1 MLTEQISPAR
11 PLRVLALAKQI
22 PVFQEMRL
30 GPDGRLVRE
39 GVLHMNDYCRRA
51 VAKGHEIAKTSG
63 GTMSVMTLGPDS
75 ADTVC
80 REALA
85 FGAANG
91 YPVNGIHVCDRAF
104 AGSDTLATARALAA
118 AIRRT
123 GPYDLVLCGL
133 NSLDADTGQVP
144 PQIAELLDLP
154 FAAGVRRLQLKGK
167 TLRLELEHD
176 DERSLVE
183 VDLPAL
189 LSCAER
195 LCDPCKVK
203 EPEIWAEQDGSL
215 ITKLSA
221 TDIAESDPAGTEAIG
236 TGGTGTAGI
245 GTAGTGGEGT
255 GLWGQEG
262 SPTSVGEV
270 RIVPTDRERLIV
282 WTGED
287 DKGAGD
293 RGADYEGTDGRSADD
308 RGTDGRGADYEGTD
322 SGSEDLEAVIQ
333 RAVRHC
339 AERGALDAGSTSSDI
354 AEGSTDSG
362 NAGSGPKDNH
372 AKVPAARKVSTEQDS
387 VEHVSSLSK
396 SLPAIGVIIEPDR
409 LRVAR
414 ELLGAAADLATQI
427 GGKVVALGS
436 QLPDAQELGSFG
448 ADEGVVFETAPVR
461 TSADGKIHQ
470 SLTNSTEGT
479 EDAPSGS
486 STGSN
491 LTSAS
496 LLEEDIAAAVSC
508 WAEKESVW
516 ALLAPGTEWGRQ
528 VASRVAAKQKAGLV
542 GDAIGLDVGSS
553 FTASEDPLLKH
564 RLVADKPAFGGQ
576 LVAEIFCSSP
586 LQMATLRAG
595 VLPLL
600 QPRESKPAII
610 STQLCTPRDRIKLLS
625 RQRDDDSDELANA
638 EVVIGV
644 GQGVD
649 PDDYPLLEDLCE
661 QLGAT
666 LCATRKVTDKGWMP
680 RARQVGIT
688 GHSISPRLYIAIG
701 LAGNFNHS
709 VGVRTSGTIVAIN
722 TDPEAMI
729 FQTCDIGLVGD
740 WRELLPPLV
749 KELLSQMP

>member
-51 VAKGHEIAKTSG
+51 VAKGHEIAKASG

-85 FGAANG
+85 FGAASG
-91 YPVNGIHVCDRAF
+91 YPVSGIHVSDRAF

-118 AIRRT
+118 AIRHT
-123 GPYDLVLCGL
+123 GPYDLILCGL

-154 FAAGVRRLQLKGK
+154 FAAGVRRLELDGE

-176 DERSLVE
+176 DERSLAE
-183 VDLPAL
+183 VGLPAL

-195 LCDPCKVK
+195 LCAPCKVK
-203 EPEIWAEQDGSL
+203 EPEVWEQQDGSL

-221 TDIAESDPAGTEAIG
+221 ADIADGGLAGAGE
-236 TGGTGTAGI
+236 TGT
-245 GTAGTGGEGT
+245 EGT

-270 RIVPTDRERLIV
+270 RIVQTDRERLIV
-282 WTGED
+282 WTGD
-287 DKGAGD
+287 
-293 RGADYEGTDGRSADD
+293 
-308 RGTDGRGADYEGTD
+308 D
-322 SGSEDLEAVIQ
+322 SGGEHLETAIQ
-333 RAVRHC
+333 RTVRHC
-339 AERGALDAGSTSSDI
+339 AERGALDAGSAD
-354 AEGSTDSG
+354 AG
-362 NAGSGPKDNH
+362 NEASE
-372 AKVPAARKVSTEQDS
+372 AR
-387 VEHVSSLSK
+387 VETNSPSAL
-396 SLPAIGVIIEPDR
+396 LAAIGVIIEPDR

-414 ELLGAAADLATQI
+414 ELLGAAAGLASKI

-436 QLPDAQELGSFG
+436 HLPDAQELGSFG
-448 ADEGVVFETAPVR
+448 ADEVVAFEAANSNSAP
-461 TSADGKIHQ
+461 
-470 SLTNSTEGT
+470 
-479 EDAPSGS
+479 
-486 STGSN
+486 
-491 LTSAS
+491 

-516 ALLAPGTEWGRQ
+516 ALLAPSTEWGRQ
-528 VASRVAAKQKAGLV
+528 VASRVAAKQEAGLV

-553 FTASEDPLLKH
+553 FAASENPLLKH

-600 QPRESKPAII
+600 APRESQPADI
-610 STQLCTPRDRIKLLS
+610 SAQPCTPRNRIKLLS
-625 RQRDDDSDELANA
+625 RQRNDDSDELANA

-649 PDDYPLLEDLCE
+649 PADYPMLQDLGN

-666 LCATRKVTDKGWMP
+666 LCATRKVTDNSWMP

-688 GHSISPRLYIAIG
+688 GHTISPRLYIAIA
-701 LAGNFNHS
+701 LAGNFNHT
-709 VGVRTSGTIVAIN
+709 VGVRTAGTIVAIN

-740 WRELLPPLV
+740 WKELLPPLV

>member
-51 VAKGHEIAKTSG
+51 VAKGHEIAKASS

-85 FGAANG
+85 FAAG
-91 YPVNGIHVCDRAF
+91 SGVPMSGIHVSDRAF

-118 AIRRT
+118 AIRHT
-123 GPYDLVLCGL
+123 GPYDLILCGL

-154 FAAGVRRLQLKGK
+154 FAAGVRRLELNGE

-176 DERSLVE
+176 DERSLAE
-183 VDLPAL
+183 IGLPAL

-195 LCDPCKVK
+195 LCAPCKVK
-203 EPEIWAEQDGSL
+203 EPEVWAEQDGSL

-221 TDIAESDPAGTEAIG
+221 ADIADEASAGAGGTG
-236 TGGTGTAGI
+236 TGGTS
-245 GTAGTGGEGT
+245 TGAT
-255 GLWGQEG
+255 SLWGQEG

-270 RIVPTDRERLIV
+270 RIVQTDRERLIV
-282 WTGED
+282 WTG
-287 DKGAGD
+287 A
-293 RGADYEGTDGRSADD
+293 
-308 RGTDGRGADYEGTD
+308 D
-322 SGSEDLEAVIQ
+322 SGGEHLEAAIQ

-339 AERGALDAGSTSSDI
+339 AERGALEAGNADADSAGSDSAASE
-354 AEGSTDSG
+354 AEE
-362 NAGSGPKDNH
+362 NR
-372 AKVPAARKVSTEQDS
+372 AKVPATQQNSA
-387 VEHVSSLSK
+387 EHDPSLRE
-396 SLPAIGVIIEPDR
+396 SLAAIGVIIEPDR
-409 LRVAR
+409 LRVSR
-414 ELLGAAADLATQI
+414 ELLGTAAELASKI

-436 QLPDAQELGSFG
+436 HLPDARELGSFG
-448 ADEGVVFETAPVR
+448 ADEGIVFEAASVG
-461 TSADGKIHQ
+461 TSADGKIPQ
-470 SLTNSTEGT
+470 SLANSTEET
-479 EDAPSGS
+479 EDAPTGS

-491 LTSAS
+491 STSAT

-516 ALLAPGTEWGRQ
+516 ALLAPSTEWGRQ
-528 VASRVAAKQKAGLV
+528 VASRVAAKQEAGLV

-553 FTASEDPLLKH
+553 FAASEDTLLKH

-600 QPRESKPAII
+600 TPRESEPAKI
-610 STQLCTPRDRIKLLS
+610 STQLCTPRNRIKLHS
-625 RQRDDDSDELANA
+625 RQRDDNSDELANA

-649 PDDYPLLEDLCE
+649 PDDYPLLQDLSN

-666 LCATRKVTDKGWMP
+666 LCATRKVTDKSWMP

-688 GHSISPRLYIAIG
+688 GHTISPRLYIAVG
-701 LAGNFNHS
+701 LAGNFNHT
-709 VGVRTSGTIVAIN
+709 VGVRTAGTIVAIN

-740 WRELLPPLV
+740 WRDLLPPLA

>member
-51 VAKGHEIAKTSG
+51 VAKGHEIAKASG

-123 GPYDLVLCGL
+123 GSYDLVLCGL

-154 FAAGVRRLQLKGK
+154 FAAGVRRLHLEGK

-176 DERSLVE
+176 DERSLAE

-203 EPEIWAEQDGSL
+203 EPEVWAEQDGSL

-221 TDIAESDPAGTEAIG
+221 TDIADGDLAG
-236 TGGTGTAGI
+236 TGGTSTA
-245 GTAGTGGEGT
+245 GT

-270 RIVPTDRERLIV
+270 RIVPTGREKLIV

-287 DKGAGD
+287 G
-293 RGADYEGTDGRSADD
+293 S
-308 RGTDGRGADYEGTD
+308 
-322 SGSEDLEAVIQ
+322 SEDLEAAIQ
-333 RAVRHC
+333 RAVWRC
-339 AERGALDAGSTSSDI
+339 SEREALEAGSAGSDS
-354 AEGSTDSG
+354 ADSG
-362 NAGSGPKDNH
+362 TKDKH
-372 AKVPAARKVSTEQDS
+372 AKVSKDWQDS
-387 VEHVSSLSK
+387 AEHSSSLRE

-414 ELLGAAADLATQI
+414 ELLGAAAGLASQI

-436 QLPDAQELGSFG
+436 HLPDAQELGSFG
-448 ADEGVVFETAPVR
+448 ADEGIVF
-461 TSADGKIHQ
+461 G
-470 SLTNSTEGT
+470 
-479 EDAPSGS
+479 

-491 LTSAS
+491 STSAS

-508 WAEKESVW
+508 WVEKESVW

-528 VASRVAAKQKAGLV
+528 VASRVAAKQEAGLV

-553 FTASEDPLLKH
+553 FANSEDPLLKH
-564 RLVADKPAFGGQ
+564 RLIADKPAFGGQ
-576 LVAEIFCSSP
+576 MVAEIFCSSP

>member
-51 VAKGHEIAKTSG
+51 VAKGHEIAKASG

-85 FGAANG
+85 FTAGSG
-91 YPVNGIHVCDRAF
+91 VPMSGIHVSDRAF

-118 AIRRT
+118 AIRHT
-123 GPYDLVLCGL
+123 GPYDLILCGL

-154 FAAGVRRLQLKGK
+154 FAAGVRRLELNGE

-176 DERSLVE
+176 DERSLAE
-183 VDLPAL
+183 IGLPAL

-195 LCDPCKVK
+195 LCAPCKVK
-203 EPEIWAEQDGSL
+203 EPEVWAEQDGSL

-221 TDIAESDPAGTEAIG
+221 ADIADEASAG
-236 TGGTGTAGI
+236 TGGTGTGGI
-245 GTAGTGGEGT
+245 STGETGTGAISP
-255 GLWGQEG
+255 WGQEG

-270 RIVPTDRERLIV
+270 RIVQTDRERLIV
-282 WTGED
+282 WTG
-287 DKGAGD
+287 A
-293 RGADYEGTDGRSADD
+293 
-308 RGTDGRGADYEGTD
+308 D
-322 SGSEDLEAVIQ
+322 SGDKHLEAAIQ
-333 RAVRHC
+333 KAVRHC
-339 AERGALDAGSTSSDI
+339 AERGALEAGNADAGSAD
-354 AEGSTDSG
+354 TDSAGAG
-362 NAGSGPKDNH
+362 NAGSGTEDNR
-372 AKVPAARKVSTEQDS
+372 AKVPATQQDS
-387 VEHVSSLSK
+387 AEHGASLRE
-396 SLPAIGVIIEPDR
+396 SLPAIGVIVEPDR
-409 LRVAR
+409 LRVTR
-414 ELLGAAADLATQI
+414 ELLGAAAGLASKI

-436 QLPDAQELGSFG
+436 HLPDSQELGSFG
-448 ADEGVVFETAPVR
+448 ADEGIVFETASVR
-461 TSADGKIHQ
+461 LSADGKIPQ

-479 EDAPSGS
+479 EDAPTGS

-491 LTSAS
+491 STSTS

-516 ALLAPGTEWGRQ
+516 ALLAPSTEWGRQ
-528 VASRVAAKQKAGLV
+528 VASRVAAKQEAGLV

-553 FTASEDPLLKH
+553 FATSEDSLLKH

-600 QPRESKPAII
+600 TPRESEPAKI
-610 STQLCTPRDRIKLLS
+610 SAQPCTPRNRIKLLS
-625 RQRDDDSDELANA
+625 LQRDDNSDDLANA

-649 PDDYPLLEDLCE
+649 PDDYPLLQDLSN

-666 LCATRKVTDKGWMP
+666 LCATRKVTDKSWMP

-688 GHSISPRLYIAIG
+688 GHTISPRLYIAIG
-701 LAGNFNHS
+701 LAGNFNHT
-709 VGVRTSGTIVAIN
+709 VGVRTAGTIVAIN
-722 TDPEAMI
+722 IDPEAMI

-740 WRELLPPLV
+740 WRDLLPPLA

>member
-51 VAKGHEIAKTSG
+51 VAKGHEIAKASG

-85 FGAANG
+85 FGAASG
-91 YPVNGIHVCDRAF
+91 YPVSGIHVSDRAF

-118 AIRRT
+118 AIRHT
-123 GPYDLVLCGL
+123 GPYDLILCGL

-154 FAAGVRRLQLKGK
+154 FAAGVRRLELDGE
-167 TLRLELEHD
+167 TLSLELEHD
-176 DERSLVE
+176 DERSLAE
-183 VDLPAL
+183 VGLPAL

-195 LCDPCKVK
+195 LCAPCKVK
-203 EPEIWAEQDGSL
+203 EPEVWEQQDGSL

-221 TDIAESDPAGTEAIG
+221 ADIADDALSDAGETN
-236 TGGTGTAGI
+236 TGGTS
-245 GTAGTGGEGT
+245 
-255 GLWGQEG
+255 LWGQEG

-270 RIVPTDRERLIV
+270 RIVQTDRERLIV
-282 WTGED
+282 LTGED
-287 DKGAGD
+287 GKDKDGNEAEDGGA
-293 RGADYEGTDGRSADD
+293 EGNAEDNNSADS
-308 RGTDGRGADYEGTD
+308 R
-322 SGSEDLEAVIQ
+322 SEDLEAAIQ

-339 AERGALDAGSTSSDI
+339 VERGALEAGSAGSDS
-354 AEGSTDSG
+354 AGAG
-362 NAGSGPKDNH
+362 NAGSATKNNH
-372 AKVPAARKVSTEQDS
+372 AKVPATQQNSA
-387 VEHVSSLSK
+387 EHVPSLSE

-409 LRVAR
+409 LRVSR
-414 ELLGAAADLATQI
+414 ELLGVAAGLASKI

-436 QLPDAQELGSFG
+436 QLPDALELGSFG
-448 ADEGVVFETAPVR
+448 ADESVVFEVAAVR
-461 TSADGKIHQ
+461 TSADGKIPQ

-479 EDAPSGS
+479 ENAPSS
-486 STGSN
+486 SSSGSN
-491 LTSAS
+491 STSAS

-516 ALLAPGTEWGRQ
+516 ALLAPSTEWGRQ
-528 VASRVAAKQKAGLV
+528 VASRVAAKQEAGLV

-553 FTASEDPLLKH
+553 FAASENPLLKH

-600 QPRESKPAII
+600 APRESQPADI
-610 STQLCTPRDRIKLLS
+610 SAQPCTPRNRIKLLS

-649 PDDYPLLEDLCE
+649 PADYPLLQELSN

-666 LCATRKVTDKGWMP
+666 LCATRKVTDNSWMP

-688 GHSISPRLYIAIG
+688 GHTISPRLYIAIA
-701 LAGNFNHS
+701 LAGNFNHT
-709 VGVRTSGTIVAIN
+709 VGVRTAGTIVAIN

-740 WRELLPPLV
+740 WKELLPPLV

>member
-51 VAKGHEIAKTSG
+51 VAKGHEIAKASG

-85 FGAANG
+85 FAAG
-91 YPVNGIHVCDRAF
+91 SGVPMSGIHVNDRAF
-104 AGSDTLATARALAA
+104 AGSDTLATARALAV
-118 AIRRT
+118 AIRHT
-123 GPYDLVLCGL
+123 GPYDLILCGL

-154 FAAGVRRLQLKGK
+154 FAAGVRRLELNGE

-176 DERSLVE
+176 DERSLAE
-183 VDLPAL
+183 VALPAL

-195 LCDPCKVK
+195 LCAPCKVK
-203 EPEIWAEQDGSL
+203 EPEVWAEQDGSL

-221 TDIAESDPAGTEAIG
+221 ADIADEASAG
-236 TGGTGTAGI
+236 TGGTS
-245 GTAGTGGEGT
+245 TAGTSTGGSS
-255 GLWGQEG
+255 LWGQEG

-270 RIVPTDRERLIV
+270 RIVQNDRENLIV
-282 WTGED
+282 WTGD
-287 DKGAGD
+287 N
-293 RGADYEGTDGRSADD
+293 
-308 RGTDGRGADYEGTD
+308 
-322 SGSEDLEAVIQ
+322 SGGEHLEAAIQ

-339 AERGALDAGSTSSDI
+339 AERGALEACNADADSAGSDSAASE
-354 AEGSTDSG
+354 AEE
-362 NAGSGPKDNH
+362 NR
-372 AKVPAARKVSTEQDS
+372 AKVPATQQNSTE
-387 VEHVSSLSK
+387 HGSSLREP
-396 SLPAIGVIIEPDR
+396 LPAIGVIVEPNR

-414 ELLGAAADLATQI
+414 ELLGAAAGLASKI

-436 QLPDAQELGSFG
+436 QMPDAQELGSFG
-448 ADEGVVFETAPVR
+448 ADEGIVFEVAAVR
-461 TSADGKIHQ
+461 TSADGKIPQ
-470 SLTNSTEGT
+470 SLANSTEET

-486 STGSN
+486 STDSN
-491 LTSAS
+491 STSAS

-508 WAEKESVW
+508 WIEKESVW
-516 ALLAPGTEWGRQ
+516 ALLAPSTAWGRQ
-528 VASRVAAKQKAGLV
+528 VASRVAVKQGAGLV

-553 FTASEDPLLKH
+553 FAASENPLLKH

-586 LQMATLRAG
+586 LQMATLRTG

-600 QPRESKPAII
+600 TPRESEPATI
-610 STQLCTPRDRIKLLS
+610 SAQPCTPRNRIKLLS
-625 RQRDDDSDELANA
+625 RQRDDNSDELANA
-638 EVVIGV
+638 EVVIGI

-649 PDDYPLLEDLCE
+649 PADYPLLQDLSN

-666 LCATRKVTDKGWMP
+666 LCATRKVTDKSWMP

-688 GHSISPRLYIAIG
+688 GHTISPRLYIAVG
-701 LAGNFNHS
+701 LAGNFNHT
-709 VGVRTSGTIVAIN
+709 VGVRTAGTIVAIN
-722 TDPEAMI
+722 TDPEALI
-729 FQTCDIGLVGD
+729 FQICDIGLVGD
-740 WRELLPPLV
+740 WRDLLPPLA

>member
-30 GPDGRLVRE
+30 GLDGRLVRE

-51 VAKGHEIAKTSG
+51 VAKGHEIAKASG

-85 FGAANG
+85 FAAASG
-91 YPVNGIHVCDRAF
+91 YPMSGIHVSDRAF

-118 AIRRT
+118 AIRHT
-123 GPYDLVLCGL
+123 GPYDLILCGL

-154 FAAGVRRLQLKGK
+154 FAAGVRRLELNGE

-176 DERSLVE
+176 DERSLAE
-183 VDLPAL
+183 VALPAL

-195 LCDPCKVK
+195 LCAPCKVK
-203 EPEIWAEQDGSL
+203 EPEVWAQQDGSL

-221 TDIAESDPAGTEAIG
+221 ADIADGDLAATGETG
-236 TGGTGTAGI
+236 TGETS
-245 GTAGTGGEGT
+245 
-255 GLWGQEG
+255 LWGQEG

-270 RIVPTDRERLIV
+270 RIVQTDRERLIV
-282 WTGED
+282 WTGDD
-287 DKGAGD
+287 DKDKDGD
-293 RGADYEGTDGRSADD
+293 GADD
-308 RGTDGRGADYEGTD
+308 RSKDGNSADGKGADDGDAEGNGADDNSAD
-322 SGSEDLEAVIQ
+322 SSSEDLEAAIQ

-339 AERGALDAGSTSSDI
+339 VERGALEAGSAGSDN
-354 AEGSTDSG
+354 AGGG
-362 NAGSGPKDNH
+362 NAGAATKNNH
-372 AKVPAARKVSTEQDS
+372 AKVPATQQNSA
-387 VEHVSSLSK
+387 EHDPSLRE

-414 ELLGAAADLATQI
+414 ELLGAAAGLASKI

-448 ADEGVVFETAPVR
+448 ADEGIVFETASVR
-461 TSADGKIHQ
+461 LSADGKIPQ
-470 SLTNSTEGT
+470 SLANSTEGT

-491 LTSAS
+491 STSAS
-496 LLEEDIAAAVSC
+496 LLEEDIAVTVSC

-516 ALLAPGTEWGRQ
+516 ALLAPSTAWGRQ
-528 VASRVAAKQKAGLV
+528 VASRVAAKQEAGLV

-553 FTASEDPLLKH
+553 FAASENPLRKH

-600 QPRESKPAII
+600 TPRESEPATI
-610 STQLCTPRDRIKLLS
+610 SAQPCTPRNRIKLLS
-625 RQRDDDSDELANA
+625 RQRDDNSDELANA

-649 PDDYPLLEDLCE
+649 PDDYPLLQDLSN

-666 LCATRKVTDKGWMP
+666 LSATRKVTDKSWMP

-688 GHSISPRLYIAIG
+688 GHTISPRLYIAVG
-701 LAGNFNHS
+701 LAGNFNHT
-709 VGVRTSGTIVAIN
+709 VGVRTAGTILAIN
-722 TDPEAMI
+722 TDPEALI

-740 WRELLPPLV
+740 WRELLPPLA

>member
-30 GPDGRLVRE
+30 GSDGRLVRE

-51 VAKGHEIAKTSG
+51 VAKGHEIAKASG

-85 FGAANG
+85 FAAG
-91 YPVNGIHVCDRAF
+91 SGVPMSGIHVSDRAF

-118 AIRRT
+118 AIRHT
-123 GPYDLVLCGL
+123 GPYDLILCGL

-154 FAAGVRRLQLKGK
+154 FAAGVRRLELDGE

-176 DERSLVE
+176 DERSLAE
-183 VDLPAL
+183 VALPVL

-195 LCDPCKVK
+195 LCAPCKVK
-203 EPEIWAEQDGSL
+203 EPEVWAEQDGSL

-221 TDIAESDPAGTEAIG
+221 ADIADEASAG
-236 TGGTGTAGI
+236 TGGTSTEGTS
-245 GTAGTGGEGT
+245 TGGSS
-255 GLWGQEG
+255 LWGQEG

-270 RIVPTDRERLIV
+270 RIVQNDREKLIV
-282 WTGED
+282 WTG
-287 DKGAGD
+287 
-293 RGADYEGTDGRSADD
+293 
-308 RGTDGRGADYEGTD
+308 TD
-322 SGSEDLEAVIQ
+322 SGGEHLEAAIQ

-339 AERGALDAGSTSSDI
+339 AERGALEA
-354 AEGSTDSG
+354 G
-362 NAGSGPKDNH
+362 NADADSAGAGNASSGTKDNR
-372 AKVPAARKVSTEQDS
+372 AKVPATQQDSTE
-387 VEHVSSLSK
+387 HGASLRE

-414 ELLGAAADLATQI
+414 ELLGTAAELASKI

-436 QLPDAQELGSFG
+436 HLPDARELGSFG
-448 ADEGVVFETAPVR
+448 ADEGIVFEAASVG
-461 TSADGKIHQ
+461 TSADEKIPQ
-470 SLTNSTEGT
+470 SLANSTEGK

-486 STGSN
+486 STDSN
-491 LTSAS
+491 SNSAS

-516 ALLAPGTEWGRQ
+516 ALLAPSTEWGRQ
-528 VASRVAAKQKAGLV
+528 VASRVAAKQEAGLV

-553 FTASEDPLLKH
+553 FATSEDSLLKH

-600 QPRESKPAII
+600 TPRESEPAKI
-610 STQLCTPRDRIKLLS
+610 STQPCTPRNRIKLLS
-625 RQRDDDSDELANA
+625 RQRDDNSDELANA

-649 PDDYPLLEDLCE
+649 PDDYPLLQDLSN

-666 LCATRKVTDKGWMP
+666 LSATRKVTDKSWMP

-688 GHSISPRLYIAIG
+688 GHTISPRLYIAVG
-701 LAGNFNHS
+701 LAGNFNHT
-709 VGVRTSGTIVAIN
+709 VGVRTAGTIVAIN

-740 WRELLPPLV
+740 WRDLLPPLA

>member
-51 VAKGHEIAKTSG
+51 VAKGHEIAKASG

-85 FGAANG
+85 FAAASG
-91 YPVNGIHVCDRAF
+91 YPMSGIHVSDRAF

-118 AIRRT
+118 AIRHT
-123 GPYDLVLCGL
+123 GPYDLILCGL

-154 FAAGVRRLQLKGK
+154 FAAGVRRLELNGE

-176 DERSLVE
+176 DERSLAE
-183 VDLPAL
+183 IGLPAL

-195 LCDPCKVK
+195 LCAPCKVK
-203 EPEIWAEQDGSL
+203 EPEVWAEQDGSL

-221 TDIAESDPAGTEAIG
+221 ADIADEASAG
-236 TGGTGTAGI
+236 TGGTGTGGI
-245 GTAGTGGEGT
+245 S
-255 GLWGQEG
+255 LWGQEG

-270 RIVPTDRERLIV
+270 RIVQTDRERLIV

-287 DKGAGD
+287 GKDK
-293 RGADYEGTDGRSADD
+293 DGNEA
-308 RGTDGRGADYEGTD
+308 DGRGEDDNGADGEGAEGKAEDD
-322 SGSEDLEAVIQ
+322 SSATSSSEDLEAAIQ

-339 AERGALDAGSTSSDI
+339 AKRGALEASNADADSAGSDSAASG
-354 AEGSTDSG
+354 AEE
-362 NAGSGPKDNH
+362 NR
-372 AKVPAARKVSTEQDS
+372 AKVSATQQNSA
-387 VEHVSSLSK
+387 EHDPSLREP
-396 SLPAIGVIIEPDR
+396 LPAIGVIIEPDR

-414 ELLGAAADLATQI
+414 ELIGAAAGLASKI
-427 GGKVVALGS
+427 GGKVVALGPH
-436 QLPDAQELGSFG
+436 LPDAQELGSFG
-448 ADEGVVFETAPVR
+448 ADEGIVFEAAPVG
-461 TSADGKIHQ
+461 TSADGKIPQ
-470 SLTNSTEGT
+470 SLANSTEGT
-479 EDAPSGS
+479 EDAPTGS

-491 LTSAS
+491 STSAS

-516 ALLAPGTEWGRQ
+516 ALLAPSTAWGRQ
-528 VASRVAAKQKAGLV
+528 VASRVAVKQGAGLV

-553 FTASEDPLLKH
+553 FAVSEDSLLKH

-600 QPRESKPAII
+600 APRESEPATI
-610 STQLCTPRDRIKLLS
+610 SAQPCTPRNRIKLLS
-625 RQRDDDSDELANA
+625 RQRDDNSDELANA

-649 PDDYPLLEDLCE
+649 PDDYPMLQDLSN

-666 LCATRKVTDKGWMP
+666 LCATRKVTDKSWMP

-688 GHSISPRLYIAIG
+688 GHTISPCLYIAIG
-701 LAGNFNHS
+701 LAGNFNHT
-709 VGVRTSGTIVAIN
+709 VGVRTAGTILAIN

-740 WRELLPPLV
+740 WRELLPPLA

>member
-51 VAKGHEIAKTSG
+51 VAKGHEIAKASG

-85 FGAANG
+85 FAAG
-91 YPVNGIHVCDRAF
+91 SGVPMSGIHVSDRAF

-118 AIRRT
+118 AIRHT
-123 GPYDLVLCGL
+123 GPYDLILCGL

-154 FAAGVRRLQLKGK
+154 FAAGVRRLELGGE

-176 DERSLVE
+176 DERSLAE
-183 VDLPAL
+183 VALPAL

-195 LCDPCKVK
+195 LCPPCKVK
-203 EPEIWAEQDGSL
+203 EPEVWAEQDGGM

-221 TDIAESDPAGTEAIG
+221 ADIADGDLAG
-236 TGGTGTAGI
+236 TGGTGT
-245 GTAGTGGEGT
+245 EGT

-270 RIVPTDRERLIV
+270 RIVQTDRERLIV
-282 WTGED
+282 WTGD
-287 DKGAGD
+287 DGKDKDSNGKDSNGA
-293 RGADYEGTDGRSADD
+293 
-308 RGTDGRGADYEGTD
+308 DGRGEYDNAEDGNMADNGGAEGNTEDDNSTD
-322 SGSEDLEAVIQ
+322 SSSEDLEAAIR

-339 AERGALDAGSTSSDI
+339 AERGALQAGS
-354 AEGSTDSG
+354 AGLDSAGAG
-362 NAGSGPKDNH
+362 NAGSGTKDNH
-372 AKVPAARKVSTEQDS
+372 AKVPATQQNSTE
-387 VEHVSSLSK
+387 HGSSLREP
-396 SLPAIGVIIEPDR
+396 LPAIGVIIEPNR

-414 ELLGAAADLATQI
+414 ELLGAAAGLASKI

-436 QLPDAQELGSFG
+436 HLPDAQELGSFG
-448 ADEGVVFETAPVR
+448 ADEGIVFETASVR
-461 TSADGKIHQ
+461 LSADGKIPQ
-470 SLTNSTEGT
+470 SLANSTEGT
-479 EDAPSGS
+479 EDAPTGS

-491 LTSAS
+491 SNSAP
-496 LLEEDIAAAVSC
+496 LLEEDIAVAVSC
-508 WAEKESVW
+508 WIEKESVW
-516 ALLAPGTEWGRQ
+516 ALLAPSTEWGRQ
-528 VASRVAAKQKAGLV
+528 VASRVAAKQEAGLV

-553 FTASEDPLLKH
+553 FATSEDSLLKH

-600 QPRESKPAII
+600 TPRESEPAKI
-610 STQLCTPRDRIKLLS
+610 STQLCTPRNRIKLLS
-625 RQRDDDSDELANA
+625 RQRDDNSDDLANA

-649 PDDYPLLEDLCE
+649 PDDYPLLQDLSN

-666 LCATRKVTDKGWMP
+666 LSATRKVTDKSWMP

-688 GHSISPRLYIAIG
+688 GHTISPRLYIAVG
-701 LAGNFNHS
+701 LAGNFNHT
-709 VGVRTSGTIVAIN
+709 VGVRTAGTIVAIN

-740 WRELLPPLV
+740 WRELLPPLA

>member
-51 VAKGHEIAKTSG
+51 VAKGHEIAKASG

-85 FGAANG
+85 FTAGSG
-91 YPVNGIHVCDRAF
+91 VPMSGIHVSDRAF

-118 AIRRT
+118 AIRHT
-123 GPYDLVLCGL
+123 GPYDLILCGL

-154 FAAGVRRLQLKGK
+154 FAAGVRRLELDDE

-176 DERSLVE
+176 DERSLAE
-183 VDLPAL
+183 VALPAL

-195 LCDPCKVK
+195 LCAPCKVK
-203 EPEIWAEQDGSL
+203 EPEVWAEQDGNL

-221 TDIAESDPAGTEAIG
+221 ADIADEASAG
-236 TGGTGTAGI
+236 TGGTGT
-245 GTAGTGGEGT
+245 GGSS
-255 GLWGQEG
+255 LWGQEG

-270 RIVPTDRERLIV
+270 RIVQNDREKLIV
-282 WTGED
+282 WTG
-287 DKGAGD
+287 
-293 RGADYEGTDGRSADD
+293 
-308 RGTDGRGADYEGTD
+308 TD
-322 SGSEDLEAVIQ
+322 SGDEHLEAAIQ
-333 RAVRHC
+333 RAVSHC
-339 AERGALDAGSTSSDI
+339 AERGALHIGSADADSSD
-354 AEGSTDSG
+354 TDSAGLG
-362 NAGSGPKDNH
+362 NAASGSASLGTEDNR
-372 AKVPAARKVSTEQDS
+372 AKVPATQQDPTE
-387 VEHVSSLSK
+387 HGSSLREP
-396 SLPAIGVIIEPDR
+396 LPAIGVIIEPDR

-414 ELLGAAADLATQI
+414 ELLGAAAGLASKI

-448 ADEGVVFETAPVR
+448 ADEGIVFEAAPVG
-461 TSADGKIHQ
+461 TSADRKIPQ
-470 SLTNSTEGT
+470 SLANSTEGT

-486 STGSN
+486 STDSN
-491 LTSAS
+491 SNSAS

-516 ALLAPGTEWGRQ
+516 ALLAPSTEWGRQ
-528 VASRVAAKQKAGLV
+528 VASRVAAKQEAGLV

-553 FTASEDPLLKH
+553 FAASENPLLKH

-586 LQMATLRAG
+586 LQMATLRTG

-600 QPRESKPAII
+600 TPRESEPATI
-610 STQLCTPRDRIKLLS
+610 SAQPCTPRNRIKLLS
-625 RQRDDDSDELANA
+625 RQRDDNSDELANA
-638 EVVIGV
+638 EVVIGI

-649 PDDYPLLEDLCE
+649 PADYPLLQDLSN

-666 LCATRKVTDKGWMP
+666 LCTTRKVTDKSWMP

-688 GHSISPRLYIAIG
+688 GHTISPRLYIAVG
-701 LAGNFNHS
+701 LAGNFNHT
-709 VGVRTSGTIVAIN
+709 VGVRTAGTIVAIN
-722 TDPEAMI
+722 TDPEALI

-740 WRELLPPLV
+740 WRDLLPPLA

>member
-51 VAKGHEIAKTSG
+51 VAKGHEIAKASG

-85 FGAANG
+85 FTAGSG
-91 YPVNGIHVCDRAF
+91 VPMSGIHVSDRAF

-118 AIRRT
+118 AIRHT
-123 GPYDLVLCGL
+123 GTYDLILCGL

-154 FAAGVRRLQLKGK
+154 FAAGVRRLELNGE

-176 DERSLVE
+176 DERSLAE
-183 VDLPAL
+183 VGLPAL

-195 LCDPCKVK
+195 LCAPCKVK
-203 EPEIWAEQDGSL
+203 EPEVWAQQDGSL

-221 TDIAESDPAGTEAIG
+221 ADIADEASAG
-236 TGGTGTAGI
+236 TGGTS
-245 GTAGTGGEGT
+245 TAGTSTGGTSTGGT
-255 GLWGQEG
+255 SLWGQEG

-270 RIVPTDRERLIV
+270 RIVQTDRERLIV
-282 WTGED
+282 WTGTD
-287 DKGAGD
+287 DLGD
-293 RGADYEGTDGRSADD
+293 GYGGNEEG
-308 RGTDGRGADYEGTD
+308 GTGENYRRN
-322 SGSEDLEAVIQ
+322 GSDKELKAAIQ

-339 AERGALDAGSTSSDI
+339 AERGVLEAGSAS
-354 AEGSTDSG
+354 AENEASG
-362 NAGSGPKDNH
+362 
-372 AKVPAARKVSTEQDS
+372 AKVEANSPSA
-387 VEHVSSLSK
+387 
-396 SLPAIGVIIEPDR
+396 SLPAIGVIVEPDR

-414 ELLGAAADLATQI
+414 ELLGAAAGLVSKI
-427 GGKVVALGS
+427 SGKVVALGS
-436 QLPDAQELGSFG
+436 HLPDAQELGSFG
-448 ADEGVVFETAPVR
+448 ADEGIVFEA
-461 TSADGKIHQ
+461 A
-470 SLTNSTEGT
+470 NSV
-479 EDAPSGS
+479 P
-486 STGSN
+486 
-491 LTSAS
+491 

-516 ALLAPGTEWGRQ
+516 ALLAPSTEWGRQ
-528 VASRVAAKQKAGLV
+528 VASRVAAKQEAGLV

-553 FTASEDPLLKH
+553 FAASEDTLLKH

-600 QPRESKPAII
+600 TPRESEPAKI
-610 STQLCTPRDRIKLLS
+610 SAQPCTPRNRIKLLS
-625 RQRDDDSDELANA
+625 RQRDDNSDELANA

-649 PDDYPLLEDLCE
+649 PDDYPLLQEFSN

-666 LCATRKVTDKGWMP
+666 LCATRKVTDKSWMP

-688 GHSISPRLYIAIG
+688 GHTISPRLYIAIG
-701 LAGNFNHS
+701 LAGNFNHT
-709 VGVRTSGTIVAIN
+709 VGVRTAGTIVAIN

>member
-1 MLTEQISPAR
+1 MLTEQISPVR

-51 VAKGHEIAKTSG
+51 VAKGHEIAKASG

-118 AIRRT
+118 AIRCT

-154 FAAGVRRLQLKGK
+154 FAAGVRRLHLDGE

-183 VDLPAL
+183 VGLPAL

-203 EPEIWAEQDGSL
+203 EPEVWAEQDGSL

-236 TGGTGTAGI
+236 TRGT

-270 RIVPTDRERLIV
+270 RIVPTYRERLIV

-287 DKGAGD
+287 G
-293 RGADYEGTDGRSADD
+293 S
-308 RGTDGRGADYEGTD
+308 
-322 SGSEDLEAVIQ
+322 SEDLEAAIQ
-333 RAVRHC
+333 RVVWRC
-339 AERGALDAGSTSSDI
+339 AEREVLDAGSTSSDS
-354 AEGSTDSG
+354 ADSG
-362 NAGSGPKDNH
+362 TKDKH
-372 AKVPAARKVSTEQDS
+372 AKVSEDWQDS
-387 VEHVSSLSK
+387 AEHGSSLRE

-414 ELLGAAADLATQI
+414 ELLGAAAGLASQI

-436 QLPDAQELGSFG
+436 QLPDVQELGSFG
-448 ADEGVVFETAPVR
+448 AEEGVVLEAKD
-461 TSADGKIHQ
+461 S
-470 SLTNSTEGT
+470 
-479 EDAPSGS
+479 
-486 STGSN
+486 
-491 LTSAS
+491 TSAS

-528 VASRVAAKQKAGLV
+528 VASRVAAKQEAGLV

-564 RLVADKPAFGGQ
+564 RLIADKPAFGGQ
-576 LVAEIFCSSP
+576 MVAEIFCSSP

-740 WRELLPPLV
+740 WRELLPQLV
-749 KELLSQMP
+749 KELLSQCQ

>member
-51 VAKGHEIAKTSG
+51 VAKGHEIAKANG

-154 FAAGVRRLQLKGK
+154 FAAGVRRLHLDGE

-183 VDLPAL
+183 VGLPAL

-203 EPEIWAEQDGSL
+203 EPEVWAEQNGSL

-221 TDIAESDPAGTEAIG
+221 ADIADGDLAG
-236 TGGTGTAGI
+236 TGGTSTAA
-245 GTAGTGGEGT
+245 TS
-255 GLWGQEG
+255 LWGQEG

-287 DKGAGD
+287 GKGADGWD
-293 RGADYEGTDGRSADD
+293 ADAGS
-308 RGTDGRGADYEGTD
+308 TD
-322 SGSEDLEAVIQ
+322 SRGSNAGSAGSSSEDLEAAIQ

-339 AERGALDAGSTSSDI
+339 AERGALEAGSAGAKSAEGYADAGS
-354 AEGSTDSG
+354 
-362 NAGSGPKDNH
+362 AGAGAKDNH
-372 AKVPAARKVSTEQDS
+372 AKVPAARKDSAEQDS
-387 VEHVSSLSK
+387 AEHDLPSE

-414 ELLGAAADLATQI
+414 ELLGAAGGLATQI

-436 QLPDAQELGSFG
+436 QLPDAQKLGSFG
-448 ADEGVVFETAPVR
+448 ADEGIVF
-461 TSADGKIHQ
+461 G
-470 SLTNSTEGT
+470 
-479 EDAPSGS
+479 

-491 LTSAS
+491 STSAS
-496 LLEEDIAAAVSC
+496 LLEEDIATAVSC

-528 VASRVAAKQKAGLV
+528 VASRVAAKQEAGLV

-553 FTASEDPLLKH
+553 FANSEDPLLKH
-564 RLVADKPAFGGQ
+564 RLIADKPAFGGQ
-576 LVAEIFCSSP
+576 MVAEIFCSSP

-625 RQRDDDSDELANA
+625 RQRDDNSDELANA
-638 EVVIGV
+638 EVVIGI
-644 GQGVD
+644 GQGVE
-649 PDDYPLLEDLCE
+649 PDDYPLLESLCE

-722 TDPEAMI
+722 TDPEALI

-740 WRELLPPLV
+740 WRKLLPPLV
-749 KELLSQMP
+749 KELLSQML

>member
-51 VAKGHEIAKTSG
+51 VAKGHEIAKASG

-85 FGAANG
+85 FGAASG
-91 YPVNGIHVCDRAF
+91 YPISGIHVCDRAF

-154 FAAGVRRLQLKGK
+154 FAAGVRRLHLGGE

-176 DERSLVE
+176 DERSLAE
-183 VDLPAL
+183 VGLPAL

-203 EPEIWAEQDGSL
+203 EPEVWAQQDGSL

-221 TDIAESDPAGTEAIG
+221 ADIAEGDLAGTEAIG
-236 TGGTGTAGI
+236 AGGTGTAG
-245 GTAGTGGEGT
+245 TGTGGT

-287 DKGAGD
+287 GKGAYGNRAGD
-293 RGADYEGTDGRSADD
+293 WGADA
-308 RGTDGRGADYEGTD
+308 RGTDGRGADYEGAG
-322 SGSEDLEAVIQ
+322 SSSEDLETAIQ

-339 AERGALDAGSTSSDI
+339 AERGALDAGSSSSDS
-354 AEGSTDSG
+354 AAGSTDSG
-362 NAGSGPKDNH
+362 NAGSGAKDNH
-372 AKVPAARKVSTEQDS
+372 AKVPAARKVSTEQNS
-387 VEHVSSLSK
+387 AEHGSSLSK

-436 QLPDAQELGSFG
+436 HLPDAQELGSFG

-461 TSADGKIHQ
+461 TSADEKIPQ

-479 EDAPSGS
+479 EDATSGS

-508 WAEKESVW
+508 WIEKESVW

-528 VASRVAAKQKAGLV
+528 VASRVAAKQEAGLV

-564 RLVADKPAFGGQ
+564 RLIADKPAFGGQ
-576 LVAEIFCSSP
+576 MVAEIFCSSP

-600 QPRESKPAII
+600 TPRESKPAAM
-610 STQLCTPRDRIKLLS
+610 SVQPCTPRNRIKLIS
-625 RQRDDDSDELANA
+625 RRRDDNSDELANA

-649 PDDYPLLEDLCE
+649 PDDYPLLESLCE
-661 QLGAT
+661 QLGAA

-722 TDPEAMI
+722 TDPEALI

-749 KELLSQMP
+749 KELLSQMLP

>member
-51 VAKGHEIAKTSG
+51 VAKGHEIAEASG

-85 FGAANG
+85 FAAASG
-91 YPVNGIHVCDRAF
+91 YPMSGIHVSDRAF

-118 AIRRT
+118 AIRHT
-123 GPYDLVLCGL
+123 GPYDLILCGL

-154 FAAGVRRLQLKGK
+154 FAAGVRRLELDGE

-176 DERSLVE
+176 DERSLAE
-183 VDLPAL
+183 VALPAL

-195 LCDPCKVK
+195 LCAPCKVK
-203 EPEIWAEQDGSL
+203 EPEVWAEQDGNL

-221 TDIAESDPAGTEAIG
+221 ADIADEASAGRGGTSTAGTS
-236 TGGTGTAGI
+236 TGGTS
-245 GTAGTGGEGT
+245 TGQSSP
-255 GLWGQEG
+255 WGQEG

-270 RIVPTDRERLIV
+270 RIVQNDREKLIV
-282 WTGED
+282 WTG
-287 DKGAGD
+287 
-293 RGADYEGTDGRSADD
+293 
-308 RGTDGRGADYEGTD
+308 TD
-322 SGSEDLEAVIQ
+322 SGGEHLEAAIQ
-333 RAVRHC
+333 RAVSHC
-339 AERGALDAGSTSSDI
+339 AERGALHIGSADADSSD
-354 AEGSTDSG
+354 TDSAGLG
-362 NAGSGPKDNH
+362 NAASGSASLGTEDNR
-372 AKVPAARKVSTEQDS
+372 AKVPATQQDPTE
-387 VEHVSSLSK
+387 HGSSLREP
-396 SLPAIGVIIEPDR
+396 LPAIGVIIEPDR

-414 ELLGAAADLATQI
+414 ELLGAAAGLASKI

-448 ADEGVVFETAPVR
+448 ADEGIVFETASVR
-461 TSADGKIHQ
+461 LSADGKIPQ
-470 SLTNSTEGT
+470 SLANSTEGT
-479 EDAPSGS
+479 EDAPTGS

-491 LTSAS
+491 STSAS

-516 ALLAPGTEWGRQ
+516 ALLAPSTEWGRQ
-528 VASRVAAKQKAGLV
+528 VASRVAAKQEAGLV

-553 FTASEDPLLKH
+553 FAASENPLLKH

-600 QPRESKPAII
+600 TPRESEPAKI
-610 STQLCTPRDRIKLLS
+610 SAQPCTPRNRIKLLS
-625 RQRDDDSDELANA
+625 RQRDDNSDKLANA

-649 PDDYPLLEDLCE
+649 PADYPLLQDLSN

-666 LCATRKVTDKGWMP
+666 LCATRKVTDKSWMP

-688 GHSISPRLYIAIG
+688 GHTISPRLYIAVG
-701 LAGNFNHS
+701 LAGNFNHT
-709 VGVRTSGTIVAIN
+709 VGVRTAGTIVAIN
-722 TDPEAMI
+722 TDPEALI

-740 WRELLPPLV
+740 WRDLLPPLA

>member
-51 VAKGHEIAKTSG
+51 VAKGHEIAKASS

-85 FGAANG
+85 FGAASG
-91 YPVNGIHVCDRAF
+91 YPVSGIHVSDRAF

-154 FAAGVRRLQLKGK
+154 FAAGVRRLELNGE

-176 DERSLVE
+176 DERSLAE
-183 VDLPAL
+183 VGLPAL

-195 LCDPCKVK
+195 LCPPCKVK
-203 EPEIWAEQDGSL
+203 EPEVWAEQDGSL

-221 TDIAESDPAGTEAIG
+221 ADIADGDPAGTSRTR
-236 TGGTGTAGI
+236 TGETGTA
-245 GTAGTGGEGT
+245 GT

-282 WTGED
+282 WTG
-287 DKGAGD
+287 
-293 RGADYEGTDGRSADD
+293 ADGS
-308 RGTDGRGADYEGTD
+308 
-322 SGSEDLEAVIQ
+322 SEDLETAIQ
-333 RAVRHC
+333 RTVRRC
-339 AERGALDAGSTSSDI
+339 SERGALDAVSSSDS
-354 AEGSTDSG
+354 AAGSTDSR
-362 NAGSGPKDNH
+362 NAGSGTKDNH

-387 VEHVSSLSK
+387 VEHVSSLRE

-414 ELLGAAADLATQI
+414 ELLGAAAGLASQI

-436 QLPDAQELGSFG
+436 LLPDAQELGSFG

-461 TSADGKIHQ
+461 TSTDEKIPQ
-470 SLTNSTEGT
+470 NLTNSMEGT
-479 EDAPSGS
+479 EDATSGS

-491 LTSAS
+491 STPAS
-496 LLEEDIAAAVSC
+496 LLEEDIAAAVFC
-508 WAEKESVW
+508 WVEKESVW

-528 VASRVAAKQKAGLV
+528 VASRVAAKQEAGLV
-542 GDAIGLDVGSS
+542 GDAIGVDVGSS
-553 FTASEDPLLKH
+553 FSASEDPLLKH

-576 LVAEIFCSSP
+576 MVAEIFCSSP

-600 QPRESKPAII
+600 SPRESKPAEI
-610 STQLCTPRDRIKLLS
+610 STQPCTPRNRIKLHS
-625 RQRDDDSDELANA
+625 RRRDDDSDQLANA

-649 PDDYPLLEDLCE
+649 PADYPLLESLCE

-740 WRELLPPLV
+740 WRKLLPPLV
-749 KELLSQMP
+749 KGLLNEVP

>member
-39 GVLHMNDYCRRA
+39 GVLHMNDYCRRGGGQ
-51 VAKGHEIAKTSG
+51 GHEIAKASG

-85 FGAANG
+85 FAAG
-91 YPVNGIHVCDRAF
+91 SGVPMIGIHVSDRAF

-118 AIRRT
+118 AIRHT
-123 GPYDLVLCGL
+123 GPYDLILCGL

-154 FAAGVRRLQLKGK
+154 FAAGVRRLELDGE

-176 DERSLVE
+176 DERSLAE
-183 VDLPAL
+183 VALPVL

-195 LCDPCKVK
+195 LCAPCKVK
-203 EPEIWAEQDGSL
+203 EPEVWAEQDGSL

-221 TDIAESDPAGTEAIG
+221 ADIADEAWAG
-236 TGGTGTAGI
+236 TGGTS
-245 GTAGTGGEGT
+245 TAGTST
-255 GLWGQEG
+255 GATSLWGQEG

-270 RIVPTDRERLIV
+270 RIVQNDREKLIV
-282 WTGED
+282 WTGDDGDVADDEGAEGSAED
-287 DKGAGD
+287 DNGSDGNV
-293 RGADYEGTDGRSADD
+293 ADCS
-308 RGTDGRGADYEGTD
+308 
-322 SGSEDLEAVIQ
+322 SEDLEAAIQ

-339 AERGALDAGSTSSDI
+339 AIRGALEAGNADADSAGSDSAASE
-354 AEGSTDSG
+354 AEE
-362 NAGSGPKDNH
+362 NR
-372 AKVPAARKVSTEQDS
+372 AKVPATQQNSA
-387 VEHVSSLSK
+387 EHDPSLRE

-414 ELLGAAADLATQI
+414 ELLGAAAGLASKI

-436 QLPDAQELGSFG
+436 HLPDAQELGSFG
-448 ADEGVVFETAPVR
+448 ADEGIVFETASVR
-461 TSADGKIHQ
+461 LSADRKIPQ
-470 SLTNSTEGT
+470 SLANSTEGT
-479 EDAPSGS
+479 EDAPTGS

-491 LTSAS
+491 STSAS

-516 ALLAPGTEWGRQ
+516 ALLAPSTAWGRQ
-528 VASRVAAKQKAGLV
+528 VASRVAAKQEAGLV

-553 FTASEDPLLKH
+553 FAVSENPLLKH

-586 LQMATLRAG
+586 LQMATLRTG

-600 QPRESKPAII
+600 TPRESEPATI
-610 STQLCTPRDRIKLLS
+610 SAQPCTPRNRIKLLS
-625 RQRDDDSDELANA
+625 RQRDDNSDELANA

-649 PDDYPLLEDLCE
+649 PADYPMLQDLSN

-666 LCATRKVTDKGWMP
+666 LCATRKVTDKSWMP

-688 GHSISPRLYIAIG
+688 GHTISPRLYIAIG
-701 LAGNFNHS
+701 LAGNFNHT
-709 VGVRTSGTIVAIN
+709 VGVRTAGTIVAIN

-729 FQTCDIGLVGD
+729 FPNLRHRTGGRLERSATPR
-740 WRELLPPLV
+740 WRRNYSARCCKAEFPQ
-749 KELLSQMP
+749 S

>member
-51 VAKGHEIAKTSG
+51 VAKGHEIAKASG

-85 FGAANG
+85 FGAASG
-91 YPVNGIHVCDRAF
+91 YPVSGIHVSDRAF

-118 AIRRT
+118 AIRHT
-123 GPYDLVLCGL
+123 GPYDLILCGL

-154 FAAGVRRLQLKGK
+154 FAAGVRRLELDGE

-176 DERSLVE
+176 DERSLAE
-183 VDLPAL
+183 VGLPAL

-195 LCDPCKVK
+195 LCAPCKVK
-203 EPEIWAEQDGSL
+203 EPEVWAQQDGSL

-221 TDIAESDPAGTEAIG
+221 ADIADGDLAAA
-236 TGGTGTAGI
+236 GGTGTG
-245 GTAGTGGEGT
+245 GT

-270 RIVPTDRERLIV
+270 RILQTDRERLIV
-282 WTGED
+282 WTGD
-287 DKGAGD
+287 
-293 RGADYEGTDGRSADD
+293 
-308 RGTDGRGADYEGTD
+308 D
-322 SGSEDLEAVIQ
+322 SGGEHLETAIQ
-333 RAVRHC
+333 RTVRHC
-339 AERGALDAGSTSSDI
+339 AERGALDAGSAD
-354 AEGSTDSG
+354 AG
-362 NAGSGPKDNH
+362 NEASE
-372 AKVPAARKVSTEQDS
+372 AR
-387 VEHVSSLSK
+387 VETNSPSAL
-396 SLPAIGVIIEPDR
+396 LAAIGVIVEPDR

-414 ELLGAAADLATQI
+414 ELLGAAAGLASQI
-427 GGKVVALGS
+427 NAKVVALGS
-436 QLPDAQELGSFG
+436 LLPDARELGSFG
-448 ADEGVVFETAPVR
+448 ADEGVAFEAANSNSAP
-461 TSADGKIHQ
+461 
-470 SLTNSTEGT
+470 
-479 EDAPSGS
+479 
-486 STGSN
+486 
-491 LTSAS
+491 

-516 ALLAPGTEWGRQ
+516 ALLAPSTEWGRQ
-528 VASRVAAKQKAGLV
+528 VASRVAAKQEAGLV

-553 FTASEDPLLKH
+553 FAASEDPLMKH

-600 QPRESKPAII
+600 APRESEPADI
-610 STQLCTPRDRIKLLS
+610 SAQPCTPRNRIKLLS
-625 RQRDDDSDELANA
+625 RQRNDNSDELANA
-638 EVVIGV
+638 EVVVGI

-649 PDDYPLLEDLCE
+649 PDDYTLLQGLSN

-666 LCATRKVTDKGWMP
+666 LCATRKVTDNSWMP

-688 GHSISPRLYIAIG
+688 GHTISPRLYIAIG
-701 LAGNFNHS
+701 LAGNFNHT
-709 VGVRTSGTIVAIN
+709 VGVRTAGTIVAIN
-722 TDPEAMI
+722 TDPEAPI

-749 KELLSQMP
+749 KELLSQMPLSPKQSP

>member
-51 VAKGHEIAKTSG
+51 VAKGHEIAKASS

-85 FGAANG
+85 FAAG
-91 YPVNGIHVCDRAF
+91 SGVPMSGIHVSDRAF

-123 GPYDLVLCGL
+123 GPYDLILCGL

-154 FAAGVRRLQLKGK
+154 FAAGVRRLELDGE

-176 DERSLVE
+176 DERSLAE
-183 VDLPAL
+183 VGLPAL

-195 LCDPCKVK
+195 LCAPCKVK
-203 EPEIWAEQDGSL
+203 EPEVWAQQDGSL

-221 TDIAESDPAGTEAIG
+221 ADIADEASAG
-236 TGGTGTAGI
+236 TGGTS
-245 GTAGTGGEGT
+245 TAGTSTGGT
-255 GLWGQEG
+255 SLWGQEG

-270 RIVPTDRERLIV
+270 RIVQTDRERLIV
-282 WTGED
+282 WTGTD
-287 DKGAGD
+287 DIGD
-293 RGADYEGTDGRSADD
+293 GYGGNEEGGTGENYRRNRSDKELKA
-308 RGTDGRGADYEGTD
+308 A
-322 SGSEDLEAVIQ
+322 IQ

-339 AERGALDAGSTSSDI
+339 AERGALDAGNAD
-354 AEGSTDSG
+354 ADS
-362 NAGSGPKDNH
+362 AGSDSAGSSAEDNR
-372 AKVPAARKVSTEQDS
+372 ARVPATCQNSTE
-387 VEHVSSLSK
+387 HGSSLRE
-396 SLPAIGVIIEPDR
+396 SLPAIGVIVEPDR

-414 ELLGAAADLATQI
+414 ELLGAAAGLVSKI
-427 GGKVVALGS
+427 SGKVVALGS

-448 ADEGVVFETAPVR
+448 ADAGVVFEA
-461 TSADGKIHQ
+461 A
-470 SLTNSTEGT
+470 NSV
-479 EDAPSGS
+479 P
-486 STGSN
+486 
-491 LTSAS
+491 

-516 ALLAPGTEWGRQ
+516 ALLAPSTEWGRQ
-528 VASRVAAKQKAGLV
+528 VASRVAAKQEAGLV

-553 FTASEDPLLKH
+553 FAASEDTLLKH

-600 QPRESKPAII
+600 APRESEPAKI
-610 STQLCTPRDRIKLLS
+610 SAQPCTPRNRIKLHS
-625 RQRDDDSDELANA
+625 RRRDDNSDELANA

-649 PDDYPLLEDLCE
+649 PADYPLLQDLSN
-661 QLGAT
+661 QLGAA
-666 LCATRKVTDKGWMP
+666 LCATRKVTDKSWMP

-688 GHSISPRLYIAIG
+688 GHTISPRLYIAIG
-701 LAGNFNHS
+701 LAGNFNHT
-709 VGVRTSGTIVAIN
+709 VGVRTAGTIVAIN

-740 WRELLPPLV
+740 WRDLLPPLA

>member
-51 VAKGHEIAKTSG
+51 VAKGHEIAKASG

-85 FGAANG
+85 FGAASG
-91 YPVNGIHVCDRAF
+91 YPVSGIHVSDRAF

-118 AIRRT
+118 AIRHT
-123 GPYDLVLCGL
+123 GHYDLILCGL

-154 FAAGVRRLQLKGK
+154 FAAGVRRLELDGE

-176 DERSLVE
+176 DERSLAE
-183 VDLPAL
+183 VGLPAL

-195 LCDPCKVK
+195 LCAPCKVK
-203 EPEIWAEQDGSL
+203 EPEVWAQQDGSL

-221 TDIAESDPAGTEAIG
+221 ADIADGGLAGAGE
-236 TGGTGTAGI
+236 TGT
-245 GTAGTGGEGT
+245 EGT

-270 RIVPTDRERLIV
+270 RIVQTDRERLIV
-282 WTGED
+282 LTGED
-287 DKGAGD
+287 GKDKDGNEAEDGGA
-293 RGADYEGTDGRSADD
+293 EGNAEDNNSADS
-308 RGTDGRGADYEGTD
+308 R
-322 SGSEDLEAVIQ
+322 SEDLEAAIQ

-339 AERGALDAGSTSSDI
+339 VERGALEAGSAGSDS
-354 AEGSTDSG
+354 AGAG
-362 NAGSGPKDNH
+362 NAGSATKNNH
-372 AKVPAARKVSTEQDS
+372 AKVPATQQNSA
-387 VEHVSSLSK
+387 EHVPSLRE

-409 LRVAR
+409 LRVSR
-414 ELLGAAADLATQI
+414 ELLGAAAGLASKI

-436 QLPDAQELGSFG
+436 QLPDALELGSFG
-448 ADEGVVFETAPVR
+448 ADEGIVFEA
-461 TSADGKIHQ
+461 A
-470 SLTNSTEGT
+470 N
-479 EDAPSGS
+479 
-486 STGSN
+486 
-491 LTSAS
+491 SAS

-516 ALLAPGTEWGRQ
+516 ALLAPSTAWGRQ
-528 VASRVAAKQKAGLV
+528 VASRVAAKQEAGLV

-553 FTASEDPLLKH
+553 FAASENPLLKH

-600 QPRESKPAII
+600 APRESEPADI
-610 STQLCTPRDRIKLLS
+610 SAQPCTPRNRIKLHS
-625 RQRDDDSDELANA
+625 RRRDDDSDELANA

-649 PDDYPLLEDLCE
+649 PADYPMLQDLGNH
-661 QLGAT
+661 LGAT
-666 LCATRKVTDKGWMP
+666 LCATRKVTDYSWMP

-688 GHSISPRLYIAIG
+688 GHTISPRLYIAIG
-701 LAGNFNHS
+701 LAGNFNHT
-709 VGVRTSGTIVAIN
+709 VGVRTAGTIVAIN
-722 TDPEAMI
+722 TDPEAPI

-749 KELLSQMP
+749 KELHNQMP

>member
-51 VAKGHEIAKTSG
+51 VAKGHEIAKASG

-85 FGAANG
+85 FAAG
-91 YPVNGIHVCDRAF
+91 SGVPMSGIHVSDRAF

-118 AIRRT
+118 AIRHT
-123 GPYDLVLCGL
+123 GTYDLILCGL

-154 FAAGVRRLQLKGK
+154 FAAGVRRLELDGE

-176 DERSLVE
+176 DERSLAE
-183 VDLPAL
+183 VGLPAL

-195 LCDPCKVK
+195 LCAPCKVK
-203 EPEIWAEQDGSL
+203 EPEVWAEQDGSL

-221 TDIAESDPAGTEAIG
+221 ADIANEASAG
-236 TGGTGTAGI
+236 TGGTS
-245 GTAGTGGEGT
+245 TAGTST
-255 GLWGQEG
+255 GATSLWGQEG

-270 RIVPTDRERLIV
+270 RIVQTDRERLIV
-282 WTGED
+282 WTG
-287 DKGAGD
+287 A
-293 RGADYEGTDGRSADD
+293 
-308 RGTDGRGADYEGTD
+308 D
-322 SGSEDLEAVIQ
+322 SGGEHLEAAIQ

-339 AERGALDAGSTSSDI
+339 AERGALDTGNADADSAGS
-354 AEGSTDSG
+354 DS
-362 NAGSGPKDNH
+362 AGSSAEDNR
-372 AKVPAARKVSTEQDS
+372 ARVPATYQNSTE
-387 VEHVSSLSK
+387 HGSSLHE
-396 SLPAIGVIIEPDR
+396 SLAAIGVIIEPDR
-409 LRVAR
+409 LRASR
-414 ELLGAAADLATQI
+414 ELLGAAAGLASKI

-436 QLPDAQELGSFG
+436 HLPDARELGSFG
-448 ADEGVVFETAPVR
+448 ADEGIVFEAASVG
-461 TSADGKIHQ
+461 TSVDEKIPQ
-470 SLTNSTEGT
+470 SLANSTEGT
-479 EDAPSGS
+479 EDAPTGN

-491 LTSAS
+491 STSAS

-516 ALLAPGTEWGRQ
+516 ALLAPSTEWGRQ
-528 VASRVAAKQKAGLV
+528 VASRVAAKQEAGLV

-553 FTASEDPLLKH
+553 FATSEDSLLKH

-600 QPRESKPAII
+600 TPRESEPATI
-610 STQLCTPRDRIKLLS
+610 SAQPCTPRNRIKLLS
-625 RQRDDDSDELANA
+625 RQRDDNSDKLANA

-649 PDDYPLLEDLCE
+649 PADYPLLQDLSN

-666 LCATRKVTDKGWMP
+666 LCATRKVTDKSWMP

-688 GHSISPRLYIAIG
+688 GHTISPRLYIAVG
-701 LAGNFNHS
+701 LAGNFNHT
-709 VGVRTSGTIVAIN
+709 VGVRTAGTIVAIN

-740 WRELLPPLV
+740 WRDLLPPLA

>member
-51 VAKGHEIAKTSG
+51 VAKGHEIAEASG

-85 FGAANG
+85 FAAASG
-91 YPVNGIHVCDRAF
+91 YPMSGIHVSDRAF

-118 AIRRT
+118 AIRHT
-123 GPYDLVLCGL
+123 GPYDLILCGL

-154 FAAGVRRLQLKGK
+154 FAAGVRRLELDDE

-176 DERSLVE
+176 DERSLAE
-183 VDLPAL
+183 VGLPAL

-195 LCDPCKVK
+195 LCAPCKVK
-203 EPEIWAEQDGSL
+203 EPEVWAEQDGSL

-221 TDIAESDPAGTEAIG
+221 ADIADEASAG
-236 TGGTGTAGI
+236 TGGTGTE
-245 GTAGTGGEGT
+245 GTSTGGTSTGGT
-255 GLWGQEG
+255 STGQSSPWGQEG

-270 RIVPTDRERLIV
+270 RIVQNERERLIV
-282 WTGED
+282 WTGDDGDVANDEGAEGSAED
-287 DKGAGD
+287 DNGSDGNV
-293 RGADYEGTDGRSADD
+293 ADS
-308 RGTDGRGADYEGTD
+308 
-322 SGSEDLEAVIQ
+322 SSEDLEAAIQ

-339 AERGALDAGSTSSDI
+339 AERGALEASNADADSAGSDSAASG
-354 AEGSTDSG
+354 AEE
-362 NAGSGPKDNH
+362 NR
-372 AKVPAARKVSTEQDS
+372 AKVSATQQNSA
-387 VEHVSSLSK
+387 EHDPSLREP
-396 SLPAIGVIIEPDR
+396 LPAIGVIIEPDR

-414 ELLGAAADLATQI
+414 ELLGAAAGLASKI
-427 GGKVVALGS
+427 GGKVVALGPH
-436 QLPDAQELGSFG
+436 LPDAQELGSFG
-448 ADEGVVFETAPVR
+448 ADEGVVFEAANSAP
-461 TSADGKIHQ
+461 
-470 SLTNSTEGT
+470 
-479 EDAPSGS
+479 
-486 STGSN
+486 
-491 LTSAS
+491 
-496 LLEEDIAAAVSC
+496 LLEEDIAAGVSC

-516 ALLAPGTEWGRQ
+516 ALLAPSTEWGRQ
-528 VASRVAAKQKAGLV
+528 VASRVAAKQEAGLV

-553 FTASEDPLLKH
+553 FAVSEDSLLKH

-586 LQMATLRAG
+586 LQMATLRTG

-600 QPRESKPAII
+600 TPRESEPATI
-610 STQLCTPRDRIKLLS
+610 SAQPCTPRNRIKLLS
-625 RQRDDDSDELANA
+625 RQRDDNSDELANA
-638 EVVIGV
+638 EVVIGI

-649 PDDYPLLEDLCE
+649 PADYPLLQDLSN

-666 LCATRKVTDKGWMP
+666 LCATRKVTDKSWMP

-688 GHSISPRLYIAIG
+688 GHTISPRLYIAVG
-701 LAGNFNHS
+701 LAGNFNHT
-709 VGVRTSGTIVAIN
+709 VGVRTAGTIVAIN
-722 TDPEAMI
+722 TDPEALI

-740 WRELLPPLV
+740 WRDLLPPLA

>member
-154 FAAGVRRLQLKGK
+154 FAAGVRRLQLDGE
-167 TLRLELEHD
+167 TLHLELEHD

-183 VDLPAL
+183 VGLPAL

-203 EPEIWAEQDGSL
+203 EPEVWAEQDGSL

-221 TDIAESDPAGTEAIG
+221 TDIAADIADGDLAG
-236 TGGTGTAGI
+236 TGGTSTA
-245 GTAGTGGEGT
+245 GT

-287 DKGAGD
+287 GKDAGGSGAGD
-293 RGADYEGTDGRSADD
+293 
-308 RGTDGRGADYEGTD
+308 RGADYEGTD
-322 SGSEDLEAVIQ
+322 SGSEDLEAAIQ

-339 AERGALDAGSTSSDI
+339 AERGALDAGSSSSDST
-354 AEGSTDSG
+354 AGSTDSG
-362 NAGSGPKDNH
+362 NAGSGAKDNH
-372 AKVPAARKVSTEQDS
+372 AKVPAARKVSTEQNS

-396 SLPAIGVIIEPDR
+396 SLAAIGVIIEPDR

-414 ELLGAAADLATQI
+414 ELLGAAAGLATQI

-448 ADEGVVFETAPVR
+448 ADEGIVFETAPVR
-461 TSADGKIHQ
+461 TSADGKILQ

-479 EDAPSGS
+479 EDALSSS

-491 LTSAS
+491 STSAS

-528 VASRVAAKQKAGLV
+528 VASRVAAKQEAGLV

-600 QPRESKPAII
+600 TLRESKPAVM
-610 STQLCTPRDRIKLLS
+610 SVQTCVPRNRIKLLS
-625 RQRDDDSDELANA
+625 RRRDDDSDELANA

-649 PDDYPLLEDLCE
+649 PADYPLLESLCE

-666 LCATRKVTDKGWMP
+666 LCATRKVTDKGWIP

-740 WRELLPPLV
+740 WRKLLPPLV
-749 KELLSQMP
+749 KELLSQMLP

>member
-51 VAKGHEIAKTSG
+51 VAKGHEIAKASG

-85 FGAANG
+85 FGAASG
-91 YPVNGIHVCDRAF
+91 YPVSGIHVSDRAF

-154 FAAGVRRLQLKGK
+154 FAAGVRRLELDGE

-176 DERSLVE
+176 DERSLAE
-183 VDLPAL
+183 VGLPAL

-195 LCDPCKVK
+195 LCPPCKVK
-203 EPEIWAEQDGSL
+203 EPEVWAEQDGSL

-221 TDIAESDPAGTEAIG
+221 ADIAEGDPAS
-236 TGGTGTAGI
+236 TGGTSTGQTGT
-245 GTAGTGGEGT
+245 EGT

-270 RIVPTDRERLIV
+270 RIVSTDRERLII
-282 WTGED
+282 WTG
-287 DKGAGD
+287 AG
-293 RGADYEGTDGRSADD
+293 G
-308 RGTDGRGADYEGTD
+308 
-322 SGSEDLEAVIQ
+322 GSEDLETAIQ
-333 RAVRHC
+333 KAVRRC
-339 AERGALDAGSTSSDI
+339 AERGALDAGSSSDS
-354 AEGSTDSG
+354 AAGSTDSR
-362 NAGSGPKDNH
+362 NAGSGTKDNH

-387 VEHVSSLSK
+387 VEHVSSLRE

-414 ELLGAAADLATQI
+414 ELLGAAAGLASQI

-436 QLPDAQELGSFG
+436 LLPDAQELGSFG
-448 ADEGVVFETAPVR
+448 ADEGVVFETALVR
-461 TSADGKIHQ
+461 TSTDEKIPQ
-470 SLTNSTEGT
+470 SLTNSTKGT
-479 EDAPSGS
+479 EDATSGS

-491 LTSAS
+491 STFGS

-508 WAEKESVW
+508 WVEKESVW

-528 VASRVAAKQKAGLV
+528 VASRVAAKQEAGLV
-542 GDAIGLDVGSS
+542 GDAIGVDVGSS
-553 FTASEDPLLKH
+553 FSASEDPLLKH

-576 LVAEIFCSSP
+576 MVAEIFCSSP

-600 QPRESKPAII
+600 SPRESKPAEI
-610 STQLCTPRDRIKLLS
+610 STQPCTPRNRIKLHS
-625 RQRDDDSDELANA
+625 RRRDDDSDQLANA

-649 PDDYPLLEDLCE
+649 PADYPLLESLCE

-740 WRELLPPLV
+740 WRKLLPPLV
-749 KELLSQMP
+749 KELLNQMP

>member
-51 VAKGHEIAKTSG
+51 VAKGHEIAKASG

-85 FGAANG
+85 FGAASG
-91 YPVNGIHVCDRAF
+91 YPVSGIHVCDRAF

-154 FAAGVRRLQLKGK
+154 FAAGVRRLHLGGE

-176 DERSLVE
+176 DERSLAE
-183 VDLPAL
+183 VGLPAL

-195 LCDPCKVK
+195 LCAPCKVK
-203 EPEIWAEQDGSL
+203 EPEVWAEQDGSL

-221 TDIAESDPAGTEAIG
+221 ADIAEGDPAGTA
-236 TGGTGTAGI
+236 
-245 GTAGTGGEGT
+245 GT

-282 WTGED
+282 WTG
-287 DKGAGD
+287 AG
-293 RGADYEGTDGRSADD
+293 GN
-308 RGTDGRGADYEGTD
+308 
-322 SGSEDLEAVIQ
+322 SEDLETAIQ
-333 RAVRHC
+333 RAVQRC
-339 AERGALDAGSTSSDI
+339 SELGALDAGSDAADST
-354 AEGSTDSG
+354 EGSTDSE
-362 NAGSGPKDNH
+362 NAGSGVKDNY
-372 AKVPAARKVSTEQDS
+372 AKVPAVRKVSAEQDS
-387 VEHVSSLSK
+387 AEHSSSPRE

-414 ELLGAAADLATQI
+414 ELLGAAAGLASQI

-436 QLPDAQELGSFG
+436 QLPDPQELGSFG
-448 ADEGVVFETAPVR
+448 ADEGVAFETALVR
-461 TSADGKIHQ
+461 TSADGKIPQ
-470 SLTNSTEGT
+470 SLTNSTKGT
-479 EDAPSGS
+479 EDATSGS

-508 WAEKESVW
+508 WVEKESVW
-516 ALLAPGTEWGRQ
+516 TLLAPGTEWGRQ
-528 VASRVAAKQKAGLV
+528 VASRVAAKQEAGLV

-553 FTASEDPLLKH
+553 FSASEDPLLKH

-576 LVAEIFCSSP
+576 MVAEIFCSSP

-600 QPRESKPAII
+600 SPRESKPAVM
-610 STQLCTPRDRIKLLS
+610 SVQTCVPRNRIKLLS
-625 RQRDDDSDELANA
+625 CQRDDDSDELANA

-649 PDDYPLLEDLCE
+649 PADYPLLESLCE

-722 TDPEAMI
+722 TDPEALI

-740 WRELLPPLV
+740 WRKLLPPLV
-749 KELLSQMP
+749 KELLNRMLP

>member
-1 MLTEQISPAR
+1 MLTEKILPVR

-30 GPDGRLVRE
+30 GADGRLVRE

-51 VAKGHEIAKTSG
+51 VAKGHEIAKASD

-85 FGAANG
+85 FGEASG
-91 YPVNGIHVCDRAF
+91 YPVSGIHVCDEAF

-154 FAAGVRRLQLKGK
+154 FAAGVRRLALDGE

-176 DERSLVE
+176 DERSLAE
-183 VDLPAL
+183 VGLPAL

-195 LCDPCKVK
+195 LCDPCKIK
-203 EPEIWAEQDGSL
+203 EPEVWAQQDGSL
-215 ITKLSA
+215 IAKLSA
-221 TDIAESDPAGTEAIG
+221 ADIADDALAVAQGTSP
-236 TGGTGTAGI
+236 
-245 GTAGTGGEGT
+245 
-255 GLWGQEG
+255 WGQEG
-262 SPTSVGEV
+262 SPTSVGET

-282 WTGED
+282 WTGTSSRDDCYDGNAED
-287 DKGAGD
+287 TGGNGE
-293 RGADYEGTDGRSADD
+293 RNEGG
-308 RGTDGRGADYEGTD
+308 E
-322 SGSEDLEAVIQ
+322 ELEAAIR
-333 RAVRHC
+333 RAVGHC
-339 AERGALDAGSTSSDI
+339 IDGGALDDSNARARSTQSEPTVAATLLSSS
-354 AEGSTDSG
+354 E
-362 NAGSGPKDNH
+362 
-372 AKVPAARKVSTEQDS
+372 S
-387 VEHVSSLSK
+387 VSLSG
-396 SLPAIGVIIEPDR
+396 SFPAVGVIVEPDR
-409 LRVAR
+409 LRIAR
-414 ELLGAAADLATQI
+414 ELLGAAAGLASQI

-436 QLPDAQELGSFG
+436 HLPEAQELGSYG
-448 ADEGVVFETAPVR
+448 ADEGVALKAELNTAP
-461 TSADGKIHQ
+461 T
-470 SLTNSTEGT
+470 SLTHTENGVEDSPTSSRNNSI
-479 EDAPSGS
+479 
-486 STGSN
+486 
-491 LTSAS
+491 SAT
-496 LLEEDIAAAVSC
+496 LLEEDVAAAVSSWC
-508 WAEKESVW
+508 EKESVW
-516 ALLAPGTEWGRQ
+516 ALLVPGTEWGRQ
-528 VASRVAAKQKAGLV
+528 VASRVAAKQASGLV

-553 FTASEDPLLKH
+553 FANPHDPLMKH
-564 RLVADKPAFGGQ
+564 RLIADKPAFGGQ

-600 QPRESKPAII
+600 ASRESKPAAM
-610 STQLCTPRDRIKLLS
+610 SVQTCAPRNRVKLLS

-638 EVVIGV
+638 DVVIGV
-644 GQGVD
+644 GRGVD
-649 PDDYPLLEDLCE
+649 PADYPLLQEVCE

-666 LCATRKVTDKGWMP
+666 LCATRKVTDRGWMP

-688 GHSISPRLYIAIG
+688 GHTISPHLYIAIG

-722 TDPEAMI
+722 TDPEALI
-729 FQTCDIGLVGD
+729 FETCDIGLVGD
-740 WRELLPPLV
+740 WRELLPPLAG
-749 KELLSQMP
+749 ELLRQMP